1 MAAGTQGQNT
11 DGVSPP
17 RPELKMAGQVPS
29 DFPVA
34 AGREAGD
41 TLAWGL
47 TVRVK
52 AQARLGAAGKRR
64 DRARGQPTEPLGAM
78 AVPTCQTVSHWSSGS
93 QPASCCSSS
102 QRKGGGRVGWK
113 GPPCAC
119 ALLQSKWDPPEGD
132 GVGGDWF
139 PCSHQTVWCASS

>member
-93 QPASCCSSS
+93 HVSSQLLLFLPEEGRRGGRLERAPLCLCSSPE
-102 QRKGGGRVGWK
+102 QVGS
-113 GPPCAC
+113 P
-119 ALLQSKWDPPEGD
+119 
-132 GVGGDWF
+132 
-139 PCSHQTVWCASS
+139 